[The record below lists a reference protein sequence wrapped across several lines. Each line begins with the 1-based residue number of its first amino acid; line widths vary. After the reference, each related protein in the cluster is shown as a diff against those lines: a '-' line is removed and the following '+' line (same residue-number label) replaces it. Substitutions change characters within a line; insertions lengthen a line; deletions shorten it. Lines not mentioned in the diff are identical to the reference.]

1 MKKIWKYVKMVF
13 WIFVDYGI
21 VPICVFVG
29 AMILSAAILGRF
41 IVGEKS
47 RKLASFAVGMISAAL
62 MMRTMHVA
70 DEADIDY
77 LDLEDDE

>member
-13 WIFVDYGI
+13 WIFVDYAI
-21 VPICVFVG
+21 VPICVFAG
-29 AMILSAAILGRF
+29 AMLLSAAILGRF

-77 LDLEDDE
+77 LEDDE